1 MTTSSADLG
10 GLNLPEL
17 TALLHSVA
25 DEIEL
30 RMMQQAGEN
39 ACVCCDKPVPEGLQV
54 CPVCSGKYVEN

>member
-39 ACVCCDKPVPEGLQV
+39 VCVCCGAGRAGRAADVPNV
-54 CPVCSGKYVEN
+54 R